1 MMDSDDTETN
11 RAKLLRVIEGGKAPT
26 PGNVSKAPGKVT
38 PGRVGLAE
46 SGLTLKQEAFV
57 QELAKGATNSDAYRA
72 AYNCDGMASSTVH
85 QEASRLATNPR
96 IAARLDAVLDAKRVK
111 EQRAAAKASDRV
123 NTKTWAMIEDPD
135 TPPAV
140 VANLLNLQA
149 KINGMLTE
157 KIEVNTVGSVED
169 IEKELRDRLSRY
181 ASD

>member
-1 MMDSDDTETN
+1 MDEQDTN
-11 RAKLLRVIEGGKAPT
+11 KAKLLRLIEGGKAPGT
-26 PGNVSKAPGKVT
+26 GNASKAPGKVT

-57 QELAKGATNSDAYRA
+57 QQLAKGATNSEAYRA

-85 QEASRLATNPR
+85 QEACKLAQHPKVAQRLE
-96 IAARLDAVLDAKRVK
+96 AVLDTKRVQ
-111 EQRAAAKASDRV
+111 EQRAAVKAADRV
-123 NTKTWAMIEDPD
+123 NAKAWAMIENPD

-149 KINGMLTE
+149 KINGMLTD
-157 KIEVNTVGSVED
+157 KLEVNTVGSVAD

>member
-1 MMDSDDTETN
+1 MDDTDTN
-11 RAKLLRVIEGGKAPT
+11 KAKLLRLIEGGKAPDT
-26 PGNVSKAPGKVT
+26 NTLSKAPGKVT
-38 PGRVGLAE
+38 PGRVGMAD

-57 QELAKGATNSDAYRA
+57 QELAKGSTNSDAYRS

-96 IAARLDAVLDAKRVK
+96 IAARLDAVLDVKRMA

-123 NTKTWAMIEDPD
+123 NAKAWAMIENPD

-149 KINGMLTE
+149 KINGMLTD

-169 IEKELRDRLSRY
+169 IERELRDRLSRY